1 MSRKYEKSLVK
12 AIEEK
17 QYKENRRGVE
27 IIVKPIPDFE
37 GKGAMDPRLLKSTK
51 KMNLM
56 MKFMPK
62 NLMKMDGS
70 PKSIER
76 LRKIFNNVDS
86 TEIITDNFTRERT
99 TVKAEDGYDIPI
111 SIFKSD
117 TPMEN
122 APILYFIH
130 GGGFFAGST
139 DVVAEALKL
148 FVTTTNMIAVGVDYR
163 LAPENPYPTGHKDC
177 YSVLKWIG
185 ENAESF
191 GGDSKNI
198 FVGGDSAGG
207 NLTLYCSN
215 RSIEDNLELVRGQLL
230 FYPTVNMGG
239 VKDENTE
246 FTIADI
252 DIYPDHEKYIK
263 PGIEMFSQATS
274 SLGDIL
280 GSDAE
285 IMTKYLTPYMDV
297 SKKSPVTF
305 ISSGEHDFLT
315 IESLAYAKKLKD
327 LGVDTTFTYYC
338 GLGHAYL
345 DHIGNYP
352 QAEDCVND
360 IGDFIRKNR
369 V

>member
-1 MSRKYEKSLVK
+1 MSRKYDKHLVTAIKEK
-12 AIEEK
+12 EY
-17 QYKENRRGVE
+17 QTTRRGVE
-27 IIVKPIPDFE
+27 MTVKPIPDFE
-37 GKGAMDPRLLKSTK
+37 GIGAMDPRLLKSSK
-51 KMNLM
+51 KMTLM

-70 PKSIER
+70 PKSIQR

-86 TEIITDNFTRERT
+86 TEIITSGYTREDK
-99 TVKAEDGYDIPI
+99 TVKAKDGYSIPI

-117 TPMEN
+117 NTMPN

-163 LAPENPYPTGHKDC
+163 LAPENPYPTGHEDC
-177 YSVLKWIG
+177 YTVLKWLG
-185 ENAESF
+185 DNAEKI
-191 GGDSKNI
+191 GGNANNI

-215 RSIEDNLELVRGQLL
+215 RSIEEGVNLVRGQLL

-239 VKDENTE
+239 VKDQDTE
-246 FTIADI
+246 FSISDI
-252 DIYPDHEKYIK
+252 DIYPEHEKYIK
-263 PGIEMFSQATS
+263 PGIEMFSQATA
-274 SLGDIL
+274 SLTDIL
-280 GSDAE
+280 GSTE
-285 IMTKYLTPYMDV
+285 VMTKYLTPYMDV
-297 SKKSPVTF
+297 SKESPVTF

-315 IESLAYAKKLKD
+315 IESLAYAKKLNE
-327 LGVDTTFTYYC
+327 LGIDTTFTYYC

-352 QAEDCVND
+352 QAEDCVLD
-360 IGDFIRKNR
+360 IGEFIQKNR

>member
-1 MSRKYEKSLVK
+1 MSRKYDESLVK
-12 AIEEK
+12 EIKKK
-17 QYKENRRGVE
+17 QYQEVRRGVE
-27 IIVKPIPDFE
+27 ITVKPIPDFE

-51 KMNLM
+51 KMTMM

-70 PKSIER
+70 PKSIQR
-76 LRKIFNNVDS
+76 LRKIFNSVDS
-86 TEIITDNFTRERT
+86 TEIVTDHFTRENR
-99 TVKAEDGYDIPI
+99 TVKAEDGFDIPI

-163 LAPENPYPTGHKDC
+163 LAPENPYPIGHNDC

-185 ENAESF
+185 ENAETF
-191 GGDSKNI
+191 GGNANNI

-215 RSIEDNLELVRGQLL
+215 RSLEDDLNLVRGQLL

-239 VKDENTE
+239 VKDERTE
-246 FTIADI
+246 FTMADI
-252 DIYPDHEKYIK
+252 DIYPEHDKYIR
-263 PGIEMFSQATS
+263 PGIEMFSSATT
-274 SLGDIL
+274 SLSDIL
-280 GSDAE
+280 GGD
-285 IMTKYLTPYMDV
+285 IDVMTKYLTPYMDV
-297 SKKSPVTF
+297 SKESPVTF

-315 IESLAYAKKLKD
+315 IESLAYAKKLND

-352 QAEDCVND
+352 QAEDCVYD
-360 IGDFIRKNR
+360 IGDFIAKNR

>member
-1 MSRKYEKSLVK
+1 MSRKYEQQLVTAIKEK
-12 AIEEK
+12 A
-17 QYKENRRGVE
+17 YHTTRRGVD
-27 IIVKPIPDFE
+27 IIVKPIPDFDE
-37 GKGAMDPRLLKSTK
+37 KGAMDPRLLKSSK
-51 KMNLM
+51 KMSLM

-62 NLMKMDGS
+62 SLMKMDSS
-70 PKSIER
+70 PKSIQR
-76 LRKIFNNVDS
+76 LRKIFNHVDS
-86 TEIITDNFTRERT
+86 TEIISSGFKRDNR
-99 TVKAEDGYDIPI
+99 TVKADDGYEIPI

-117 TPMEN
+117 TPLEN

-163 LAPENPYPTGHKDC
+163 LAPENPYPAGHNDC
-177 YSVLKWIG
+177 YTVLKWLG
-185 ENAESF
+185 DNAEAI
-191 GGDSKNI
+191 GGDARNI

-215 RSIEDNLELVRGQLL
+215 RSLEDGLNLVRGQLL

-239 VKDENTE
+239 VKDADTA
-246 FTIADI
+246 FSITDI
-252 DIYPDHEKYIK
+252 DIYPKHEKYIK
-263 PGIEMFSQATS
+263 PGIEMFSQATN
-274 SLGDIL
+274 SLSDLL
-280 GSDAE
+280 GTTE
-285 IMTKYLTPYMDV
+285 VMTKYLTPYMDV
-297 SKKSPVTF
+297 SKDSPVTF

-315 IESLAYAKKLKD
+315 IESLAYAKKLNQ
-327 LGVDTTFTYYC
+327 LGVETTFTYYC

-352 QAEDCVND
+352 QAEDCVAD
-360 IGDFIRKNR
+360 IGEFIKKNR